1 MVNLKVG
8 DTGTFTKTIGES
20 DVYLYAGLTGD
31 IHRNHIDE
39 SYMRTTEFGHR
50 IAHGVLLLGLAST
63 ASSQITNQPGLDS
76 VSYGYDRVRHTAP
89 VLLGDTVHAVETVER
104 IDEERNMAFCEVKV
118 TKDDGTLCLVATHL
132 IKYFE

>member
-1 MVNLKVG
+1 MAPLKVG
-8 DTGTFTKTIGES
+8 DTGSFTKTIGES
-20 DVYLYAGLTGD
+20 DVYLYAGITGD

-63 ASSQITNQPGLDS
+63 ASSQITNQPGVNS

-104 IDEERNMAFCEVKV
+104 IDEERRMVYSDVKV
-118 TKDDGTLCLVATHL
+118 TKADGTVCLVATHL
-132 IKYFE
+132 IKYFD